1 MKNLVLGALLA
12 AASIATGCSSS
23 DGDDGGPV
31 VVGTTVT
38 VNWDFAHLVGD
49 GSEPRSCPS
58 GFGTAIIKSQ
68 AIDDGTHLG
77 TGTDFVDKFDCAD
90 GTGTIV
96 LPDDDQYLVWVEIT
110 NDSESTLY
118 AESNSTYVDTSA
130 SVPAVNVEILDNG
143 GYFFF
148 TWDLEEDDGT
158 PVSCADANIDPA
170 GAVDA
175 VSTSIANASDFA
187 DDRFTCADHYGT
199 TDGLLAGTYTVAISV
214 DDATGKIGEAETKTN
229 QVIEAPNKLTDLGHV
244 IITLDPVP

>member
-38 VNWDFAHLVGD
+38 VNWDFTHLAD
-49 GSEPRSCPS
+49 GTARSCPS

-68 AIDDGTHLG
+68 ATDDTTHLG
-77 TGTDFVDKFDCAD
+77 TGTDFVDKFDCSA
-90 GTGTIV
+90 GKGTIV
-96 LPDDDQYLVWVEIT
+96 LPDNDTYLVWVEIT
-110 NDSESTLY
+110 KDSESSLY
-118 AESNSTYVDTSA
+118 AETNSTFVDTSA
-130 SVPAVNVEILDNG
+130 DVPDINVEILDDG

-158 PVSCADANIDPA
+158 PVACADANIDPA

-175 VSTSIANASDFA
+175 VSTSIANANDFK

-199 TDGLLAGTYTVAISV
+199 TDGLVAGTYTVAISV
-214 DDATGKIGEAETKTN
+214 DDAGGKIGEAETKTN
-229 QVIEAPNKLTDLGHV
+229 QVIKAPNKLTDLGHV
-244 IITLDPVP
+244 IITLDP